1 MRASANASAG
11 LPGLLVHQA
20 TDFKSVWELMHFP
33 APLEQKRSE
42 LLSRLPSTQRL
53 LELDAKLRRSSCA
66 VVGASASL
74 ANCSASSRICAHDI
88 VIHVNDHADALK
100 LCPRVDVQL
109 VNQHACFWRPSIK
122 DATTGGFF
130 TQPQNGAIRAC
141 RVVPKI
147 VRIRHEWSPQ
157 HLDKFSRG
165 ALLSSGVVN
174 RIARNRVGKCCASAG
189 GVAASLA
196 LEVCKSVT
204 LFGLAGVNQSHF
216 DSRSR
221 MIPMHDLSRERA
233 WMLEEERLGKLK
245 LEC

>member
-1 MRASANASAG
+1 MHANATTG
-11 LPGLLVHQA
+11 LPRLLVHEA
-20 TDFKSVWELMHFP
+20 TDLKSVWSLMHFSIP
-33 APLEQKRSE
+33 VEEKRSE
-42 LLSRLPSTQRL
+42 LLSRLPSTKSL

-109 VNQHACFWRPSIK
+109 VNQHACFWKPLAKDPSK
-122 DATTGGFF
+122 GGFF
-130 TQPQNGAIRAC
+130 TQPQTGALRPC
-141 RVVPKI
+141 RVVPRLA
-147 VRIRHEWSPQ
+147 RIRHEWSPQ
-157 HLDKFSRG
+157 QFDKFSRR

-221 MIPMHDLSRERA
+221 VIAMHDLARERH
-233 WMLEEERLGKLK
+233 WMFEEERGGRLQQA
-245 LEC
+245 C